1 MLRRQRSI
9 VALLSGSGSSSA
21 TVNSP
26 EKDDAVPPLPAK
38 TSVYS
43 APAKTVNGHGAN
55 GVGGHA
61 NDASASPVKGLVRRV
76 SNMFRSSGNGK
87 NGASCFV
94 FISVLAP
101 SFLRLRICSL
111 SFCFQS
117 SYHLCFRSHSYFLHT
132 RRSMTCVGILLR
144 HYLPAS
150 HLPSPPLLHD
160 VHFRAHWLLP
170 IFAHR
175 SLRAFYCLSIAR
187 RTSTTPLHTTLV
199 FHHPSHLLL
208 IPTPPNLEPILTI
221 PNHRHPRPLALPRPR
236 RRLHTGHPHHRRSA
250 RESHNLGRRGQTRE
264 AAEHKAY

>member
-55 GVGGHA
+55 VVGGHA

-199 FHHPSHLLL
+199 FHSFSSPL
-208 IPTPPNLEPILTI
+208 
-221 PNHRHPRPLALPRPR
+221 HRHPSESRTHPDNSKSQAPPPPRATSPAPPPPHRTSAPPPQRPR
-236 RRLHTGHPHHRRSA
+236 VPQFG
-250 RESHNLGRRGQTRE
+250 
-264 AAEHKAY
+264 AAGPNS